1 MIGESQTELLFSF
14 SQNATPVFVGMIV
27 GALFAGVLTITGHK
41 TLFGI
46 HGEVLGLMVNLL
58 ICVAGSFLVPVSSQY
73 KREAEELTALK
84 IEV

>member
-14 SQNATPVFVGMIV
+14 SQNATPVFVGMIA

-46 HGEVLGLMVNLL
+46 HGGCWV
-58 ICVAGSFLVPVSSQY
+58 
-73 KREAEELTALK
+73 
-84 IEV
+84 